1 MSISAVVEVKGWCP
15 GVLRPMQSG
24 DGLIARVRPWC
35 GAFGLTQAEGLA
47 AAAERFGNG
56 HIDLTRRANLQI
68 RGLGNAGLSGL
79 QDVVERL
86 GLVDR
91 DPQAEA
97 ARNIMV
103 APLAGID
110 PAESFDVRPVARA
123 LERRLAADAT
133 LHDLPSKFGFLVDG
147 GGTVSIAGER
157 ADISLRAAGSVMA
170 VGLDTRNGTE
180 WVGSTS
186 PEVAAEAALAAASVF
201 MGVSG
206 GRGRLRDLGAKG
218 FALLGDAVR
227 RMLDP
232 IVSELPIASR
242 KSLGVLV
249 LGAQRIGVGV
259 AAPFGRLEA
268 DQLRRFVAMAGD
280 AGATDIRLSPWRA
293 LYVEAGDVAA
303 AHCLAEAARGIG
315 LIVDPD
321 DPILRI
327 EACPGAPSCRSSS
340 VDTRR
345 DARRFAALGFEG
357 TLHVSGCAKG
367 CARSAPA
374 DLVLVGVQ
382 GGQKGGYDVIRNGT
396 TRDAA
401 ERTIDA
407 ADIGALFDV

>member
-1 MSISAVVEVKGWCP
+1 MSISAAVEVKGWCP

-68 RGLGNAGLSGL
+68 RGLDHTGLSGL
-79 QDVVERL
+79 QGVLERL

-97 ARNIMV
+97 ARNIMI

-110 PAESFDVRPVARA
+110 PAELFDVRPVARA
-123 LERRLAADAT
+123 LENRLAVDAT
-133 LHDLPSKFGFLVDG
+133 LHGLPSKFGFLVDG

-157 ADISLRAAGSVMA
+157 ADISLRAVGSAMA
-170 VGLDTRNGTE
+170 LGLDTGNGTE
-180 WVGSTS
+180 WLGSTS
-186 PEVAAEAALAAASVF
+186 RDVAAEAALAAASAF
-201 MGVSG
+201 IGISG
-206 GRGRLRDLGAKG
+206 GRGRLRNLGAEG
-218 FALLGDAVR
+218 LALLRDVVR

-232 IVSELPIASR
+232 VVSELPIVSR
-242 KSLGVLV
+242 KSLGVLD
-249 LGAQRIGVGV
+249 LGAKRIAVGV

-268 DQLRRFVAMAGD
+268 DQLRRFVEMAGD
-280 AGATDIRLSPWRA
+280 AGVTDIRLSPWRV
-293 LYVEAGDVAA
+293 LYVEARDVAA
-303 AHCLAEAARGIG
+303 AHRLAEAAHGIS
-315 LIVDPD
+315 LVVDPD

-345 DARRFAALGFEG
+345 DARRFAALAFEG

-382 GGQKGGYDVIRNGT
+382 GGRQGRYDVIRNGT

-407 ADIGALFDV
+407 AEAGTLLDV